1 MANILNKLR
10 DAMLGESY
18 EEDYYDYK
26 EEEDRIEEEPKVRN
40 IESAKSYSKRNGNS
54 SKVVSMHANVQM
66 EVVVTAPENL
76 EEAGEICDYFKEKK
90 TVIVNLESIEHET
103 AQRISDFLCGACY
116 ALDGS
121 IQLISDDI
129 FIIGPV
135 NVDITGQFKEELKA
149 NGIKLPHASMWR

>member
-76 EEAGEICDYFKEKK
+76 
-90 TVIVNLESIEHET
+90 
-103 AQRISDFLCGACY
+103 
-116 ALDGS
+116 
-121 IQLISDDI
+121 
-129 FIIGPV
+129 
-135 NVDITGQFKEELKA
+135 
-149 NGIKLPHASMWR
+149 